1 MQLRLIGILCGIN
14 FLTINKFKFASSV
27 FLFFTH
33 THTHTGKC
41 VFIYF
46 KFGIIFYCFFR
57 KGGKKI
63 IASKVC
69 WRSVNTNQINL
80 YAYYT
85 HTKLDLI
92 FSSVRVFVFQ
102 DRAGGHIQ
110 TINQQFNSIAN
121 TQYYQYIHICIC
133 VHECICVCVEY
144 QTPFTRPTGCI
155 GRLDSAGKRT
165 LLALKR
171 TANVRTKNIFYFNC
185 SRTDERNYI

>member
-1 MQLRLIGILCGIN
+1 M
-14 FLTINKFKFASSV
+14 LTTLTRNSISYSRPSV
-27 FLFFTH
+27 FS
-33 THTHTGKC
+33 
-41 VFIYF
+41 Y
-46 KFGIIFYCFFR
+46 
-57 KGGKKI
+57 
-63 IASKVC
+63 
-69 WRSVNTNQINL
+69 
-80 YAYYT
+80 
-85 HTKLDLI
+85 
-92 FSSVRVFVFQ
+92 FQ

-133 VHECICVCVEY
+133 VHECICVWVCVEY

-185 SRTDERNYI
+185 SRTDERNYIYTYTHAHTYSRRDNKWPKKQSERVQQTP